1 VVSRRRTSAQRSKIR
16 MSTMPPWRGGIGAY
30 SEGPIVDPDDLAPA
44 LERAIGAVKRASPR
58 WSMSSPIRVEGRAMT
73 RLPLS
78 VMMLATGLSA
88 GGFGLVAK
96 AQDLPPGDAA
106 NGRARQGAAY
116 NGPAPTLARP
126 SCPSRVSKCRFAT
139 PQTRCPLIP
148 SRSCPIRRS
157 PTFTCS
163 CSALRPGKPE
173 EHRDPQRLTAFLLR
187 CRPRSSSAL
196 APAPGTEPAAPAPMS
211 LRRACV

>member
-1 VVSRRRTSAQRSKIR
+1 
-16 MSTMPPWRGGIGAY
+16 MGAS

-58 WSMSSPIRVEGRAMT
+58 WSMSSPLRVEGRAMT

-78 VMMLATGLSA
+78 VMMLANGLSA

-116 NGPAPTLARP
+116 NGPAP
-126 SCPSRVSKCRFAT
+126 
-139 PQTRCPLIP
+139 
-148 SRSCPIRRS
+148 
-157 PTFTCS
+157 
-163 CSALRPGKPE
+163 
-173 EHRDPQRLTAFLLR
+173 
-187 CRPRSSSAL
+187 AL
-196 APAPGTEPAAPAPMS
+196 AKTVVPFEGFKMQIRNPSNEMPAYSEPVMS
-211 LRRACV
+211 DPEIADIYVYM